1 MRTHYDILIKDQVP
15 IGEKIPGLSKCI
27 PISERNNARPTGR
40 VMAKIHGTDI
50 PLFEEWQYNKVIL
63 PGSAYTASKWFKNLV
78 IPTKTPTYNS
88 VLGLDKVATVTP
100 EEEINSNYVFLFA
113 VGTDG
118 CGPEAS
124 QKYDVDYTK
133 WIAPESLIPFRYQIY
148 DNDISKS
155 MRTKYFGRKEMLAND
170 RIAYYFK
177 AFDAEP
183 SELKQ
188 LYVDGT
194 PIDQNIYTSDN
205 PMDAETYVELKMSI
219 TNRDCRD
226 YFVATT
232 GINDAKVN
240 SISLLSAVPKT
251 IDGYIYY
258 QNIRPVTKLNFNN
271 IPLIDETVGVDIT
284 YQIFF

>member
-1 MRTHYDILIKDQVP
+1 MSIKYELYLQDEVKVIDSVP
-15 IGEKIPGLSKCI
+15 ALGHM
-27 PISERNNARPTGR
+27 ARPTGR
-40 VMAKIHGTDI
+40 VMIKRHGTNI
-50 PLFEEWQYNKVIL
+50 KLFDDWQYNKVIL
-63 PGSAYTASKWFKNLV
+63 PGSAFTASKYFKNLV
-78 IPTKTPTYNS
+78 IPTKTPTYNTI
-88 VLGLDKVATVTP
+88 LGLDNITSVTP
-100 EEEINSNYVFLFA
+100 DEEVNDNWVYLFA

-133 WIAPESLIPFRYQIY
+133 WIAPESLVPFRYQIY
-148 DNDISKS
+148 DNDLSDS
-155 MRTKYFGRKEMLAND
+155 MRTKYFGRKAMIAND

-177 AFDAEP
+177 AFDADP

-188 LYVDGT
+188 LYIDGT
-194 PIDQNIYTSDN
+194 SIDQNIYTSDN
-205 PMDAETYVELKMSI
+205 PMDVESYVELKMSV

-240 SISLLSAVPKT
+240 SISLLSAVEKQM
-251 IDGYIYY
+251 DGYIYY

-271 IPLIDETVGVDIT
+271 ISLIDETVGIDIT